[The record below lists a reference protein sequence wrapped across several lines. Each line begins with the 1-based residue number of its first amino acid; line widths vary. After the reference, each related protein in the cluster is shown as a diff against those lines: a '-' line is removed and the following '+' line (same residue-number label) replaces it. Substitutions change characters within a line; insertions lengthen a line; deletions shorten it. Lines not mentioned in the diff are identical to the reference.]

1 MVIYRIIEILQIIRS
16 TKMVGQRI
24 RQIRKSKQLTLQ
36 DIAEKTG
43 FSAGF
48 LSQVER
54 GTTDPSLSALRKIS
68 DALEVTPY
76 MLL

>member
-1 MVIYRIIEILQIIRS
+1 
-16 TKMVGQRI
+16 MVGQRI

-68 DALEVTPY
+68 DLRMPVAWLA
-76 MLL
+76 